1 MSTKTPHER
10 EPEGDDLVAAE
21 YVLGVLS
28 GGERQAAAARI
39 EAEPPFARLVD
50 QWENRLAP
58 LGKGYREIEPPA
70 SVKAALDKRL
80 FGAGKSAGFWSSLA
94 FWRALSAAALGL
106 AALLVVILVQP
117 VPQAQT
123 LVASLAADGSDVRYV
138 VVYDAASRDVG
149 LNHLSGHRAD
159 GKDFELWVIEKG
171 KAPISAGIIA
181 VGSQIHMTMPEDLAR
196 KVAAGAVL
204 AISLEPGG
212 GSPTGQPTGPVV
224 AAGELFSA

>member
-1 MSTKTPHER
+1 MNTTPHDER
-10 EPEGDDLVAAE
+10 EPEGDDLVASE

-28 GGERQAAAARI
+28 AGERQAAAAR
-39 EAEPPFARLVD
+39 AESEPAFARLVEK
-50 QWENRLAP
+50 WEMALSPLAS
-58 LGKGYREIEPPA
+58 GYRGIEPPDQ
-70 SVKAALDKRL
+70 VKAALDKRL
-80 FGAGKSAGFWSSLA
+80 FGDEKPKGFWSSLA
-94 FWRALSAAALGL
+94 FWRSLAAAALAL
-106 AALLVVILVQP
+106 AALLVFIQVQP

-123 LVASLAADGSDVRYV
+123 LVASLAAEDSDVRYV
-138 VVYDAASRDVG
+138 VVYDPLSRDVG
-149 LNHLSGHRAD
+149 LNHLSGHRAE

-181 VGSQIHMTMPEDLAR
+181 VGSQIHMTVPEDLAS

-224 AAGELFSA
+224 AAGELLST